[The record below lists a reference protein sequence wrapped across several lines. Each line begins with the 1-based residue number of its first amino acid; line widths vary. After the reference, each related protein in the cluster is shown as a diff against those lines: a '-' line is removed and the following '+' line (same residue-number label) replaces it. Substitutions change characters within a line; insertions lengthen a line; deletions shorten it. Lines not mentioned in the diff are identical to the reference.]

1 MSINDNIFKPT
12 QEYTDMYNKI
22 DNKIDNLNNLNGI
35 SVKIKML
42 LKKNP
47 SYIDD
52 TQSKYKII
60 AKIED
65 ILSFIWFEGYK
76 KKKKKYNKLA

>member
-65 ILSFIWFEGYK
+65 TLSFIWFEGYK
-76 KKKKKYNKLA
+76 KKKEKI